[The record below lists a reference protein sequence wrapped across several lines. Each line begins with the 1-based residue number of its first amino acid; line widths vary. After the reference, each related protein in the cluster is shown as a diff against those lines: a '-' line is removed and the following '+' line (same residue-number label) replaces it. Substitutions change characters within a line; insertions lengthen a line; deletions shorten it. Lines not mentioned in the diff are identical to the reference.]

1 MTSLDTTR
9 HWLKSVA
16 ELIPGGTNSPG
27 LKAVFRK
34 ELADHFTS
42 RRFIILFAL
51 VAIAGLSS
59 SYVATQTIRS
69 NVTEAAASGFV
80 FLRLFSA
87 GGNSLP
93 PFTSFIGFLGPLV
106 GLALGFDAIN
116 GERTKRTLS
125 RLVSQPIHRDSIING
140 KFAAGITIISF
151 MVLALFMVV
160 GGLGLRL
167 IGIPPS
173 FDEAMRIF
181 SFLILSV
188 VYVAFWLSLSML
200 FSVIFRQMA
209 TSALAA
215 IALWLFLT
223 IFLGLLAGLV
233 ANIAVP
239 VTQDSPGQTIIANQ
253 HIQQNLSRLSPTTLY
268 SEATT
273 VILDPEVRI
282 LSPVLVSQVNGAIP
296 GSLPFGQ
303 SLLLV
308 WPHLTGLIAATLLCF
323 ALSYTMFMG
332 QEVRAI

>member
-1 MTSLDTTR
+1 MTSLANTSQ
-9 HWLKSVA
+9 WIKSIA
-16 ELIPGGTNSPG
+16 DLIPGGSNSPG
-27 LKAVFRK
+27 LRAVFRK

-42 RRFIILFAL
+42 RRFLILFAL
-51 VAIAGLSS
+51 VAIAGISAS
-59 SYVATQTIRS
+59 FVATQTIRS
-69 NVTEAAASGFV
+69 GVENSTSGFV

-87 GGNSLP
+87 GGDALP

-125 RLVSQPIHRDSIING
+125 RLVAQPIHRDSLING
-140 KFAAGITIISF
+140 KFAAGISIISF
-151 MVLALFMVV
+151 TLMALFLVV
-160 GGLGLRL
+160 GGLGLQK
-167 IGIPPS
+167 IGIPPTL
-173 FDEAMRIF
+173 EEVMRIL
-181 SFLILSV
+181 SFLILSI

-200 FSVIFRQMA
+200 FSVIFRQMS

-223 IFLGLLAGLV
+223 IFLGLLAGII
-233 ANIAVP
+233 ANAAVP
-239 VTQDSPGQTIIANQ
+239 VTQNSTGQTLLANQ
-253 HIQQNLSRLSPTTLY
+253 HVQQNISRLSPTTLF

-273 VILDPEVRI
+273 VILDPEVRV
-282 LSPVLVSQVNGAIP
+282 LGPVLASQVAGAIP

-308 WPHLTGLIAATLLCF
+308 WPHITGLVAATLMCF
-323 ALSYTMFMG
+323 ALSYTTFMR